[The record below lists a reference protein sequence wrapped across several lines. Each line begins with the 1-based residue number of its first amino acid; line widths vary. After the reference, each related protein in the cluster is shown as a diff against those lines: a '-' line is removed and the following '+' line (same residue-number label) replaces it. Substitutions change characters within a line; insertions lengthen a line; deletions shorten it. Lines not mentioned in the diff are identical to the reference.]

1 MIVVVT
7 GSPCELKKI
16 CYFMSNLNQRFKQNT
31 ADKVL
36 RRGYWTLCEY
46 ELRKN
51 GLKMRRDATFGGI
64 TITPTLRLISRM
76 TPVSGMSN
84 EANNILVKFVYL

>member
-1 MIVVVT
+1 
-7 GSPCELKKI
+7 
-16 CYFMSNLNQRFKQNT
+16 MSNLNQRFEQNT

-46 ELRKN
+46 ELRKMVWKCVEMQHCN
-51 GLKMRRDATFGGI
+51 GGI

-76 TPVSGMSN
+76 TPVLGMSD